1 MAYYTPIMSTYFNEK
16 YHWSEGIFLSIDWL
30 VSDKEYK
37 QLSTGHW
44 IASFKLQNGI
54 RTMLY
59 VHHQSKS
66 AQYPAC
72 PRFPLSPETHD
83 HVLCCP
89 QAQTSWLQQ
98 WYSVAIVLKST
109 LHTSNPIFNT
119 FENGIRSWQEGDP
132 NLQWP
137 FPIPSDND
145 PIIQSIFL
153 AYTRQSSMR
162 WSHALQGPLCLHW
175 GLLFP
180 PLWCVE
186 SQTKASTLSMDQ
198 DTHPD
203 LTRVYLQPKDCP

>member
-16 YHWSEGIFLSIDWL
+16 YHWSEDIFLSIDWL
-30 VSDKEYK
+30 ASDKEYK

-54 RTMLY
+54 GPIQY
-59 VHHQSKS
+59 VLHQHKS

-72 PRFPLSPETHD
+72 PRCHLSPETND

-98 WYSVAIVLKST
+98 WCSIETVFKSI
-109 LHTSNPIFNT
+109 LHTPNSIFDA
-119 FENGIRSWQEGDP
+119 FENGIGSWQEGDP

-145 PIIQSIFL
+145 PINQSINL
-153 AYTRQSSMR
+153 LSLHKTVLNRMVTCTART
-162 WSHALQGPLCLHW
+162 PL
-175 GLLFP
+175 P
-180 PLWCVE
+180 
-186 SQTKASTLSMDQ
+186 TLRGCNV
-198 DTHPD
+198 H
-203 LTRVYLQPKDCP
+203 LYAV